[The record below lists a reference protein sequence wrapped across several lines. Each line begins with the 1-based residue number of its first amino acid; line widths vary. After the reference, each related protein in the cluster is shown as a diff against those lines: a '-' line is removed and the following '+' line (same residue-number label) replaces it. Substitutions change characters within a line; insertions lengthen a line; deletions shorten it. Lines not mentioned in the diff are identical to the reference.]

1 MFVFLSAFVVS
12 LTSISYLAIRI
23 RVLFVSQR
31 TTTDV
36 SSICSTL
43 VERTDGES
51 ENKILQIFQAKV
63 FKLVIINMCKL
74 PILRQISICGN
85 CDKSSY
91 EDLFICYVYLFSIAS
106 LVMVNYYK
114 WKSALQNELFVKFLC
129 IKNNLFSIML
139 NCYKLFLPDT
149 KRVLAE
155 LVI

>member
-51 ENKILQIFQAKV
+51 EKAKV

-74 PILRQISICGN
+74 SILRQISICGN